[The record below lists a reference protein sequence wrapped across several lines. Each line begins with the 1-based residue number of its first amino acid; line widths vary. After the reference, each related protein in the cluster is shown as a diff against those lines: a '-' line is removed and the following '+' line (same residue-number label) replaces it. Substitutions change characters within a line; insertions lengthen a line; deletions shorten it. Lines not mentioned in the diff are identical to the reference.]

1 MNMKEARKLKPGAIV
16 REAWG
21 PPGVE
26 GLVLSKEY
34 VKEDHVAK
42 TLCQKKKHRYDIV
55 VHWFGTPPAQY
66 ITGVQPIHHRSPV
79 QIRQNWEIMVK
90 IHAT

>member
-1 MNMKEARKLKPGAIV
+1 MNLKDAKRLKPGAIV

-21 PPGVE
+21 PTRVE
-26 GLVLSKEY
+26 GMVLSKQH

-42 TLCQKKKHRYDIV
+42 TLCQKKKERYDIV
-55 VHWFGTPPAQY
+55 VHWFDNPPAQY
-66 ITGVQPIHHRSPV
+66 ISGIREPSRSVV

>member
-1 MNMKEARKLKPGAIV
+1 MNLREAKRLKPGAIV

-21 PPGVE
+21 PTVIE

-42 TLCQKKKHRYDIV
+42 TLCQKKSERYDIV
-55 VHWFGTPPAQY
+55 VHWLDKPPIQWSSSA
-66 ITGVQPIHHRSPV
+66 GDSVAPVV
-79 QIRQNWEIMVK
+79 QIRQNWELMVK